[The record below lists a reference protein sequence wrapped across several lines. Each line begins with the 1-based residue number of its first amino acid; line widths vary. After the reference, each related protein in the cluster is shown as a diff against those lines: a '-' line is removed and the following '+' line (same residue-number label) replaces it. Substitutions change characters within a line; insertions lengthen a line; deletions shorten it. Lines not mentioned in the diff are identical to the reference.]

1 MVWNMIKRDT
11 TVGIEFT
18 EFRMECG
25 IDVNDGDSVK
35 AVYSEPVKIVQVMN
49 CRTAIT
55 SVASEIIWEHKS
67 STQPLTI

>member
-35 AVYSEPVKIVQVMN
+35 AVYS
-49 CRTAIT
+49 
-55 SVASEIIWEHKS
+55 
-67 STQPLTI
+67 